1 MSSDA
6 AVVIPTHRAT
16 PTDDDLVSIR
26 QATRVL
32 ARHDIHLVV
41 PGELD
46 VAAYRALF
54 PSLIVTRVPER
65 FFGSI
70 AAHNRML
77 MSADFYERFGDH
89 RFVLIHHTDA
99 FVFRDELDEWCAR
112 DEDYIG
118 PPWFAGFEKAAP
130 DAPLVGVGNGGFS
143 LRKVA
148 TFLSI
153 TRRLAAAEDHGII
166 SRLPTTARL
175 VLRRTLLPGARAART
190 PRWLYERLF
199 ASVCAHFPGNEDLF
213 WGLRVPR
220 DLPGFRVIP
229 AKDAVPFAFEVHPA
243 RLYELNGRRLPF
255 GCHGW
260 TKYDRPFWEPL
271 LAAANAAGS

>member
-1 MSSDA
+1 MSSTA
-6 AVVIPTHRAT
+6 AVVIPTHRAA
-16 PTDDDLVSIR
+16 PTADDLLSIR

-32 ARHDIHLVV
+32 ARHDVHLVV

-46 VAAYRALF
+46 VTAYRERF
-54 PSLIVTRVPER
+54 PSLIVTRVPEQ

-77 MSADFYERFGDH
+77 MSAAFYQRFADY

-99 FVFRDELDEWCAR
+99 FVFRDELVAWCAR

-118 PPWFAGFEKAAP
+118 PPWFTGFEQAAP
-130 DAPLVGVGNGGFS
+130 EAPLVGVGNGGFS

-148 TFLSI
+148 TFLAI

-166 SRLPTTARL
+166 SHLPATARL
-175 VLRRTLLPGARAART
+175 ALRHTVLPAARAVRT
-190 PRWLYERLF
+190 PRSLYERLF
-199 ASVCAHFPGNEDLF
+199 ASVCCRFPGNEDLF

-220 DLPGFRVIP
+220 DLPGFRVIS
-229 AKDAVPFAFEVHPA
+229 ADAAVPFAFELHPA
-243 RLYELNGRRLPF
+243 RLYERNGRRLPF

-260 TKYDRPFWEPL
+260 TKYDRAFWEPF
-271 LAAANAAGS
+271 LAAADVAGP